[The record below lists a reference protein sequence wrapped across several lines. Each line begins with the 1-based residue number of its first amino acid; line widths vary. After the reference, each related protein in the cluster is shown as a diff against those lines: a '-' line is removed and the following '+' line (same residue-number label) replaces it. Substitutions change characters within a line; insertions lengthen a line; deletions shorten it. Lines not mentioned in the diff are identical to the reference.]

1 MWLFSS
7 AFYYKILLGDIME
20 RTDIYTVIG
29 KNIKKYRKIAGLS
42 GEQLAR
48 KANLSYGFI
57 KNLEAKNVRATISIE
72 TLQLIADC
80 LDTNIINLLKE
91 D

>member
-1 MWLFSS
+1 
-7 AFYYKILLGDIME
+7 ME

>member
-1 MWLFSS
+1 
-7 AFYYKILLGDIME
+7 ME

-42 GEQLAR
+42 GAQLAR

-72 TLQLIADC
+72 NLQLIADC
-80 LDTNIINLLKE
+80 LNTDITNLLKE